1 MKMSNRKNVA
11 EVALFSAILV
21 VCAFVSIPAPVPFT
35 MQTFGVFLSAVLLG
49 SKKGSLVV
57 LIYLLLGAI
66 GLPVFSGARA
76 GIGTIFGQTG
86 GYITGFLPAAFLTG
100 KIFERTKKSPLAMAF
115 SMVLGLLCVYIVG
128 SLWFSLAYFKNA
140 KTDGFI
146 GVISV
151 SVLPFIIPDL
161 LKIGLA
167 VYTAKGI
174 LKFRH

>member
-49 SKKGSLVV
+49 PKKGSLVV

-100 KIFERTKKSPLAMAF
+100 KIFERTDSRVLCSDVF
-115 SMVLGLLCVYIVG
+115 SSACGYLFGLESFMVLFVPV
-128 SLWFSLAYFKNA
+128 
-140 KTDGFI
+140 
-146 GVISV
+146 
-151 SVLPFIIPDL
+151 
-161 LKIGLA
+161 
-167 VYTAKGI
+167 
-174 LKFRH
+174 